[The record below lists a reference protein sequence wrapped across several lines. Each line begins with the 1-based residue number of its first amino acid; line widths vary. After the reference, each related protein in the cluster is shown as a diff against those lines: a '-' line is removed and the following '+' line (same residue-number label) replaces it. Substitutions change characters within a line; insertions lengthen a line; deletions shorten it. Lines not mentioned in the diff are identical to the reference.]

1 MDETVERLIYMTNF
15 LCDVADGDESKK
27 FYVERARE
35 LLNRLDLKYAHR
47 HSQRRD
53 FARLKDFIAARDAK

>member
-27 FYVERARE
+27 FYSNARV
-35 LLNRLDLKYAHR
+35 N
-47 HSQRRD
+47 S
-53 FARLKDFIAARDAK
+53 